1 MAKPF
6 KVIDCLLE
14 NVEDELNATAEDYL
28 LHLFIPGERAGQDR
42 VCLVLVKKPP
52 AQAGPIN
59 LDPRIFR
66 GRGN

>member
-28 LHLFIPGERAGQDR
+28 LHLFIPGERDGKDR
-42 VCLVLVKKPP
+42 VLLVLVKKPP
-52 AQAGPIN
+52 AQAGAVQ